1 MEWGILTDR
10 IKCYQVVTLP
20 VRKEAGRTERGKLG
34 REVLTMMI
42 ERSDSSKM

>member
-20 VRKEAGRTERGKLG
+20 VR
-34 REVLTMMI
+34 
-42 ERSDSSKM
+42 ERSGEKERKAGEGGINNDDRKE